1 MATEKEL
8 VNLNQ
13 NKMDSWDKSKSEFI
27 RTPEEITNFFNEI
40 ENICKIYGYS
50 ISHEDGHGAFIIEG
64 YDPTN
69 IDWLKSA
76 HLNIKSE

>member
-1 MATEKEL
+1 MIHGK
-8 VNLNQ
+8 NGKINQ
-13 NKMDSWDKSKSEFI
+13 NKMESWDKSKSEFI
-27 RTPEEITNFFNEI
+27 KTPEEVINFFNEI

-50 ISHEDGHGAFIIEG
+50 IAHEDGHGAFIIEG

-76 HLNIKSE
+76 HLNIK